1 MKSPNQN
8 KFFIINLIIVLVF
21 SSAYI
26 ETEDELENVFSVHDQ
41 SLLSVLYM
49 QTSAE
54 FIANNLQVY
63 ENAAKAIDLALSD
76 KSWSAAIE
84 QNGDF
89 SKKLPAIIIDVDET
103 VLDNSP
109 YQARAIKDNFG
120 YPNGWIEWGLEES
133 ASSVAGAKKFLDYAK
148 SRDVKIFYVTNR
160 VPELREATINNFKK
174 VNIPFEVYAFSSEYQ
189 IERYTK
195 TTGDKTFTYKSGSK
209 TITKKLAEAHLHYTT
224 SATTHKFVRPY
235 VGR

>member
-1 MKSPNQN
+1 M
-8 KFFIINLIIVLVF
+8 F
-21 SSAYI
+21 SMQG
-26 ETEDELENVFSVHDQ
+26 NVP
-41 SLLSVLYM
+41 LMLYEMSVLYM

-109 YQARAIKDNFG
+109 YQARAIKDNG
-120 YPNGWIEWGLEES
+120 KKINCSVSLEEFCN
-133 ASSVAGAKKFLDYAK
+133 AQLGTVCSVSFILFLKLPSFGNPPTQLAGWRRAKLQ
-148 SRDVKIFYVTNR
+148 
-160 VPELREATINNFKK
+160 L
-174 VNIPFEVYAFSSEYQ
+174 
-189 IERYTK
+189 
-195 TTGDKTFTYKSGSK
+195 
-209 TITKKLAEAHLHYTT
+209 
-224 SATTHKFVRPY
+224 FVC
-235 VGR
+235 

>member
-63 ENAAKAIDLALSD
+63 ENAAKAIDL
-76 KSWSAAIE
+76 
-84 QNGDF
+84 
-89 SKKLPAIIIDVDET
+89 DET

-174 VNIPFEVYAFSSEYQ
+174 GYLGIRS
-189 IERYTK
+189 
-195 TTGDKTFTYKSGSK
+195 
-209 TITKKLAEAHLHYTT
+209 
-224 SATTHKFVRPY
+224 
-235 VGR
+235 